1 MSDAQNDEEDDELHI
16 EGHKMRKGPWTK
28 PIREWLGWE

>member
-1 MSDAQNDEEDDELHI
+1 MGESKNDDGEELHI
-16 EGHKMRKGPWTK
+16 EGYTVRKGSWTK

>member
-1 MSDAQNDEEDDELHI
+1 MCDSENDEEDLHI
-16 EGHKMRKGPWTK
+16 EGYRVRKGSWTK

>member
-1 MSDAQNDEEDDELHI
+1 MSEAENEDEELHI
-16 EGHKMRKGPWTK
+16 EGYTVRKGSWTK

>member
-1 MSDAQNDEEDDELHI
+1 MSDTECDDEEELHI
-16 EGHKMRKGPWTK
+16 EGYRVRKGSWTK